1 MVLPGIRD
9 WTAGPRPATMAPL
22 PGLLRWRRGGRA
34 SADMGMGPR
43 LGRHAAGNGQ
53 AGASVVPAKVR
64 APRVRC
70 LPRERLDKLL
80 PQLWLNRLGLVVAPA
95 GSGKT
100 TLLASWAAISAHPV
114 AWYRAESTDGSEAA
128 LVACLE
134 AAFAAAIDGLPRGW
148 TSVEDAAAAL
158 ESEPATN
165 ILLIVDDLHTL
176 TGSPAEAAFERFIDY
191 APPSLAV
198 LAGSRTL
205 PAFNLSRRRVSGE
218 LLEISVDDLRFRSW
232 EVERLF
238 RDFYDDA
245 LGPDEL
251 ARLARRTEGWAAG
264 LQLFHLATRGKPR
277 DERLRILAGL
287 GSSSRFVRDYLARN
301 VVAELPD
308 ELRDFL
314 VRTSVLR
321 RLSGP
326 LCDALLERS
335 GSRELLEELE
345 RRSVFTVA
353 LDDEGTFRYHE
364 VLRSHLEAML
374 VAEAGESGARAQ
386 ARRAG
391 ELLVADGAVAE
402 ALAAFSRAEDW
413 SAVDRLLERH
423 GARLVDGHGAW
434 IDTLP
439 AALLVQDPW
448 LTLATARRH
457 RAEGRWTQAIGAFS
471 SAEALFGAG
480 EAGAACRRE
489 RVALAAWLDP
499 HPAPSA
505 DWTGWLRAA
514 MARDPLARRGQPA
527 GGVAGGTGPGGTSI
541 GEMLAAGLSALVA
554 GRVRDAKSV
563 LDEAAD
569 CATESPTLGIAAAL
583 GGAVAGL
590 LGGDAR
596 EAIRVEAAVAAAE
609 RLGVPW
615 LAHVGR
621 AALAIARTPVGSEY
635 GRADAATV
643 RMAAAR
649 EHDGWAEALAA
660 IAEGWAALDEPDE
673 AVPPLEIA
681 IARSRALGTSSLE
694 AWGRSLLAGCLALAD
709 APNAREM
716 AVAAEAF
723 ARTAGTPGPHALAFV
738 ALALADPA
746 HSSELRA
753 LATALFDETGLAE
766 PAAFRKTPPVAREL
780 DFGADEPRHPV
791 DTVPP
796 VEIRCFG
803 SFAFSVAGR
812 PIDLASLKPRP
823 RAVLRLLALHA
834 GRPVHREVIQDALW
848 RDADPE
854 TGARSL
860 HVALSALRRELEPA
874 AGRGG
879 GEILVREGDAYRL
892 SIPAGSRVDVLTF
905 DEALRRARAA
915 RGRDARTTIEGY
927 RAAVTAYAGDL
938 LPEDGPAEWVVAQRD
953 RARADYVEAALGLAG
968 LIMAEQPA
976 EAAAVCV
983 AALGIDA
990 YHDPLW
996 RLLIEARERAG
1007 DRAAAASAR
1016 ASYSRMLAEL
1026 GLPAIPATDARSG
1039 AGASPGMSAAVTSQ
1053 RGTRLR

>member
-1 MVLPGIRD
+1 
-9 WTAGPRPATMAPL
+9 
-22 PGLLRWRRGGRA
+22 
-34 SADMGMGPR
+34 MGMGPR
-43 LGRHAAGNGQ
+43 SERVAGGHGHAG
-53 AGASVVPAKVR
+53 GAVVPAKVR
-64 APRVRC
+64 VPRVRW

-80 PQLWLNRLGLVVAPA
+80 PQLWTHRLGLVVAPA

-100 TLLASWAAISAHPV
+100 TLLASWAANADHPV

-128 LVACLE
+128 FVACLE
-134 AAFAAAIDGLPRGW
+134 AAFAAAIGDLPRGW

-158 ESEPATN
+158 ETAPAAKV
-165 ILLIVDDLHTL
+165 LLIVDDLHTL

-191 APPSLAV
+191 APPTLAV

-205 PAFNLSRRRVSGE
+205 PAFNLSRRRVSGA
-218 LLEISVDDLRFRSW
+218 LLEIGVDDLRFRAW

-238 RDFYDDA
+238 RDFYEDA
-245 LGPDEL
+245 LRPDEL

-264 LQLFHLATRGKPR
+264 LQLFHLATRGKPP

-335 GSRELLEELE
+335 GSRALLEELE

-423 GARLVDGHGAW
+423 GARLVDGQGAW

-457 RAEGRWTQAIGAFS
+457 RAEGRWSHAIAAYS
-471 SAEALFGAG
+471 SAETLFGAG
-480 EAGAACRRE
+480 DSGAACRRE

-514 MARDPLARRGQPA
+514 VARDPLARRGPP
-527 GGVAGGTGPGGTSI
+527 GTNVAGGTRPAGIGAGAGVGDILAGG
-541 GEMLAAGLSALVA
+541 LAALVA
-554 GRVRDAKSV
+554 GRVRDARS
-563 LDEAAD
+563 LLGEAARAASD
-569 CATESPTLGIAAAL
+569 APTLGTAAAL

-590 LGGDAR
+590 LAGDVR
-596 EAIRVEAAVAAAE
+596 EVVPAEAAVAAAE

-615 LAHVGR
+615 LAQVGR
-621 AALAIARTPVGSEY
+621 AALAIAQTPIGSEY
-635 GRADAATV
+635 RRVDAAAV
-643 RMAAAR
+643 RIAAAR
-649 EHDGWAEALAA
+649 EHDEWAEALAA
-660 IAEGWAALDEPDE
+660 LAEGWAALAEPDE
-673 AVPPLEIA
+673 AGPPLEIA
-681 IARSRALGTSSLE
+681 VARFRSLGAASLE
-694 AWGRSLLAGCLALAD
+694 AWARSLVAGCLARAD
-709 APNAREM
+709 APNAREV
-716 AVAAEAF
+716 ALAAEAF
-723 ARTAGTPGPHALAFV
+723 ARAAGTPGPHALAYS

-746 HSSELRA
+746 HSTELRA

-766 PAAFRKTPPVAREL
+766 PEALRPADPVADEL
-780 DFGADEPRHPV
+780 DRRGGTPADVSDGA
-791 DTVPP
+791 PP
-796 VEIRCFG
+796 LEIRCFG
-803 SFAFSVAGR
+803 TFAIAVAGR
-812 PIDLASLKPRP
+812 PVDLASLKPRP
-823 RAVLRLLALHA
+823 RAVLRLLAVNA

-854 TGARSL
+854 AGARSL
-860 HVALSALRRELEPA
+860 HVALSALRHELEPA
-874 AGRGG
+874 ASRGG

-892 SIPAGSRVDVLTF
+892 AIPPGSRVDVLAF
-905 DEALRRARAA
+905 DAAVGRARSA
-915 RGRDARTTIEGY
+915 RGRDDGLTVAAY
-927 RAAVTAYAGDL
+927 RAAIAEYAGDL
-938 LPEDGPAEWVVAQRD
+938 LPEDGPADWIVARRD
-953 RARADYVEAALGLAG
+953 RARADYVEAAMGLAE
-968 LIMAEQPA
+968 LLMAERPG

-1007 DRAAAASAR
+1007 DRAAAANAR
-1016 ASYSRMLAEL
+1016 ASYARMLADL
-1026 GLPAIPATDARSG
+1026 GLPAAEAGEPRST
-1039 AGASPGMSAAVTSQ
+1039 ADASPVRSAPVTSQ
-1053 RGTRLR
+1053 PGTRPR

>member
-1 MVLPGIRD
+1 
-9 WTAGPRPATMAPL
+9 
-22 PGLLRWRRGGRA
+22 
-34 SADMGMGPR
+34 MGPR
-43 LGRHAAGNGQ
+43 SERHAAGHGQ
-53 AGASVVPAKVR
+53 AGGAVVPAKVR
-64 APRVRC
+64 VPRVRC

-80 PQLWLNRLGLVVAPA
+80 PELWLHRLGLVVAPA

-100 TLLASWAAISAHPV
+100 TLLASWAAIADHPV

-148 TSVEDAAAAL
+148 ASVEDAAAAL
-158 ESEPATN
+158 ESGPATN
-165 ILLIVDDLHTL
+165 VLLIVDDLHTL

-218 LLEISVDDLRFRSW
+218 LLEINVDDLRFRSW

-335 GSRELLEELE
+335 GSRALLEELE

-439 AALLVQDPW
+439 PALLVQDPW
-448 LTLATARRH
+448 LTLAMARRH
-457 RAEGRWTQAIGAFS
+457 RAEGHWAQALGAYS

-480 EAGAACRRE
+480 DSGAACRRE

-499 HPAPSA
+499 HPAPSP

-514 MARDPLARRGQPA
+514 VARDPLARRGHVASNSAVGAGPA
-527 GGVAGGTGPGGTSI
+527 GTDVGDL
-541 GEMLAAGLSALVA
+541 LAAGLSALVA
-554 GRVRDAKSV
+554 GRVRDARSL
-563 LDEAAD
+563 LDEAAAA
-569 CATESPTLGIAAAL
+569 ATDSPTLSIAAAL

-590 LGGDAR
+590 LAGDTR
-596 EAIRVEAAVAAAE
+596 EAVAVEAAVAAAE

-615 LAHVGR
+615 LAQVGR
-621 AALAIARTPVGSEY
+621 AALAISRTPAGSEY
-635 GRADAATV
+635 
-643 RMAAAR
+643 
-649 EHDGWAEALAA
+649 
-660 IAEGWAALDEPDE
+660 
-673 AVPPLEIA
+673 
-681 IARSRALGTSSLE
+681 
-694 AWGRSLLAGCLALAD
+694 
-709 APNAREM
+709 
-716 AVAAEAF
+716 
-723 ARTAGTPGPHALAFV
+723 
-738 ALALADPA
+738 
-746 HSSELRA
+746 
-753 LATALFDETGLAE
+753 
-766 PAAFRKTPPVAREL
+766 
-780 DFGADEPRHPV
+780 
-791 DTVPP
+791 
-796 VEIRCFG
+796 
-803 SFAFSVAGR
+803 
-812 PIDLASLKPRP
+812 
-823 RAVLRLLALHA
+823 
-834 GRPVHREVIQDALW
+834 
-848 RDADPE
+848 
-854 TGARSL
+854 
-860 HVALSALRRELEPA
+860 
-874 AGRGG
+874 
-879 GEILVREGDAYRL
+879 
-892 SIPAGSRVDVLTF
+892 
-905 DEALRRARAA
+905 
-915 RGRDARTTIEGY
+915 
-927 RAAVTAYAGDL
+927 
-938 LPEDGPAEWVVAQRD
+938 
-953 RARADYVEAALGLAG
+953 
-968 LIMAEQPA
+968 
-976 EAAAVCV
+976 
-983 AALGIDA
+983 
-990 YHDPLW
+990 
-996 RLLIEARERAG
+996 
-1007 DRAAAASAR
+1007 
-1016 ASYSRMLAEL
+1016 
-1026 GLPAIPATDARSG
+1026 
-1039 AGASPGMSAAVTSQ
+1039 
-1053 RGTRLR
+1053 

>member
-1 MVLPGIRD
+1 MG
-9 WTAGPRPATMAPL
+9 A
-22 PGLLRWRRGGRA
+22 RA
-34 SADMGMGPR
+34 E
-43 LGRHAAGNGQ
+43 RHAGGNGQ
-53 AGASVVPAKVR
+53 ATGNVVPAKVR

-100 TLLASWAAISAHPV
+100 TLLANWAAIADHPV

-134 AAFAAAIDGLPRGW
+134 AAFAVAVSGLPRGW

-158 ESEPATN
+158 ESGPPTN
-165 ILLIVDDLHTL
+165 VLLIVDDLHTL

-191 APPSLAV
+191 APPRLAV

-245 LGPDEL
+245 LRPDEL

-321 RLSGP
+321 KLSGP

-335 GSRELLEELE
+335 GSRALLEELE

-391 ELLVADGAVAE
+391 ELLVGDGAVAE

-413 SAVDRLLERH
+413 SSVDGLLERH

-439 AALLVQDPW
+439 PALLVQDPW

-457 RAEGRWTQAIGAFS
+457 RAEGHWTQALGAYA

-480 EAGAACRRE
+480 DSGAACRRE
-489 RVALAAWLDP
+489 RVALAAWLEP
-499 HPAPSA
+499 HPAPSS

-514 MARDPLARRGQPA
+514 VARDPLARRGLAATGGAAAAVATGARLVGASA
-527 GGVAGGTGPGGTSI
+527 G
-541 GEMLAAGLSALVA
+541 ELLAAGLSALVA
-554 GRVRDAKSV
+554 GRVRDAKS
-563 LDEAAD
+563 LLGEAAD
-569 CATESPTLGIAAAL
+569 VATDSPALGAAAAL

-590 LGGDAR
+590 LAGDVR
-596 EAIRVEAAVAAAE
+596 DVVNVEAAVAAAE
-609 RLGVPW
+609 RRGVPW
-615 LAHVGR
+615 LAQVGR

-635 GRADAATV
+635 GRADAAAV
-643 RMAAAR
+643 RIAAAS
-649 EHDGWAEALAA
+649 EHDGWAETLAG
-660 IAEGWAALDEPDE
+660 IAEGWAALDDADE
-673 AVPPLEIA
+673 AGPPLEIA
-681 IARSRALGTSSLE
+681 IARSRALGAASLE
-694 AWGRSLLAGCLALAD
+694 AWGRSLLAGCLARAQ

-723 ARTAGTPGPHALAFV
+723 ARTAATPGPHALAYA
-738 ALALADPA
+738 ALALTDPDHA
-746 HSSELRA
+746 SELRA
-753 LATALFDETGLAE
+753 LATALFEETGLAE
-766 PAAFRKTPPVAREL
+766 PEMFRRAAAVSGALDLDVDAPADLGYGAPPL
-780 DFGADEPRHPV
+780 
-791 DTVPP
+791 
-796 VEIRCFG
+796 EIRCFG
-803 SFAFSVAGR
+803 TFSMSVAGR
-812 PIDLASLKPRP
+812 SVDLASLKPRP

-854 TGARSL
+854 AGARSL

-879 GEILVREGDAYRL
+879 REILVRDGDAYRL
-892 SIPAGSRVDVLTF
+892 AIPAGSRVDVLAF
-905 DEALRRARAA
+905 EDALRRARAA
-915 RGRDARTTIEGY
+915 RGRDARATIEAY
-927 RAAVTAYAGDL
+927 RAAVTAYSGDL
-938 LPEDGPAEWVVAQRD
+938 LPEDGPAEWIVAHRD
-953 RARADYVEAALGLAG
+953 RARADYVEAALGLAE
-968 LIMAEQPA
+968 LLLAEQPA

-1016 ASYSRMLAEL
+1016 ANYTRMLADL
-1026 GLPAIPATDARSG
+1026 GLPVVPTTDARSTTE
-1039 AGASPGMSAAVTSQ
+1039 ARPGMSAAVTSQ
-1053 RGTRLR
+1053 PGTRLR

>member
-1 MVLPGIRD
+1 
-9 WTAGPRPATMAPL
+9 
-22 PGLLRWRRGGRA
+22 
-34 SADMGMGPR
+34 MGMRPQSEQR
-43 LGRHAAGNGQ
+43 AAGHSQ
-53 AGASVVPAKVR
+53 AGGGVVPAKVR
-64 APRVRC
+64 VPRVRW

-80 PQLWLNRLGLVVAPA
+80 PQLWLYRLGLVVAPA

-100 TLLASWAAISAHPV
+100 TLLASWAAIADHPV

-134 AAFAAAIDGLPRGW
+134 AAFAAVIGGLPRGW
-148 TSVEDAAAAL
+148 ASVEDAAAAL
-158 ESEPATN
+158 ESGPATN

-191 APPSLAV
+191 APPTLAV

-245 LGPDEL
+245 LHPDEL

-277 DERLRILAGL
+277 DERVRILAGL

-335 GSRELLEELE
+335 GSRALLEERG

-439 AALLVQDPW
+439 PALLVQDPW

-457 RAEGRWTQAIGAFS
+457 RAEGHWTQALGAYS
-471 SAEALFGAG
+471 NAEALFGAG
-480 EAGAACRRE
+480 DSGAACRRE

-499 HPAPSA
+499 HPAPST

-514 MARDPLARRGQPA
+514 VARDPLARRGQPA
-527 GGVAGGTGPGGTSI
+527 ANAVASPGSAGSGSDGLGL
-541 GEMLAAGLSALVA
+541 GEMLAGGLSALVA
-554 GRVRDAKSV
+554 GRVRDAR
-563 LDEAAD
+563 LLLGEAAGA
-569 CATESPTLGIAAAL
+569 ATDSPTLGTAAAL

-590 LGGDAR
+590 LAGHAK
-596 EAIRVEAAVAAAE
+596 EAIEVEAAVAAAE

-615 LAHVGR
+615 LAQVGR
-621 AALAIARTPVGSEY
+621 AALAIARTPAGSEY
-635 GRADAATV
+635 GRADAAAV
-643 RMAAAR
+643 RIAAGR
-649 EHDGWAEALAA
+649 GNEGWGEALAA
-660 IAEGWAALDEPDE
+660 IGEGWAALDEPDK
-673 AVPPLEIA
+673 AGPPLEIA
-681 IARSRALGTSSLE
+681 IARFRSLGAASLE
-694 AWGRSLLAGCLALAD
+694 AWARSLLAGCLARAHAPD
-709 APNAREM
+709 ALEV

-723 ARTAGTPGPHALAFV
+723 ARTAGTPGPRALAYA
-738 ALALADPA
+738 ALALADPD
-746 HSSELRA
+746 HSPELRA
-753 LATALFDETGLAE
+753 VAAALFEETGLAE
-766 PAAFRKTPPVAREL
+766 PEALRPAGHASNARDIGAAGP
-780 DFGADEPRHPV
+780 ADGSDE
-791 DTVPP
+791 VPP
-796 VEIRCFG
+796 LEIRCFG
-803 SFAFSVAGR
+803 AFAIAVAGR
-812 PIDLASLKPRP
+812 PVDLASLKPRP
-823 RAVLRLLALHA
+823 RAVLRLLAVNG

-848 RDADPE
+848 PDADPE
-854 TGARSL
+854 AGARSL

-879 GEILVREGDAYRL
+879 GEILVRDGDAYRL
-892 SIPAGSRVDVLTF
+892 AIPAGSRVDVLAF
-905 DEALRRARAA
+905 DEAVSRARAA
-915 RGRDARTTIEGY
+915 RGRDDRLTIAAY
-927 RAAVTAYAGDL
+927 RAAVSAYAGDL
-938 LPEDGPAEWVVAQRD
+938 LPEDGPADWIVARRD
-953 RARADYVEAALGLAG
+953 RARADYVEAALGLAE
-968 LIMAEQPA
+968 LVMAEQPA

-996 RLLIEARERAG
+996 RLLVEARERAG

-1016 ASYSRMLAEL
+1016 ASYARMLADL
-1026 GLPAIPATDARSG
+1026 GLPTGPASESRSG
-1039 AGASPGMSAAVTSQ
+1039 AEVRAVTSAPVTAQ
-1053 RGTRLR
+1053 RGTRPR

>member
-1 MVLPGIRD
+1 ME
-9 WTAGPRPATMAPL
+9 
-22 PGLLRWRRGGRA
+22 
-34 SADMGMGPR
+34 
-43 LGRHAAGNGQ
+43 RHAGGNGQ
-53 AGASVVPAKVR
+53 AGAGVVPAKVR

-100 TLLASWAAISAHPV
+100 TLLASWAAISDHPV

-134 AAFAAAIDGLPRGW
+134 AAFAVAIGGLPRGW
-148 TSVEDAAAAL
+148 TNVEDAAAAL
-158 ESEPATN
+158 DSGLASN
-165 ILLIVDDLHTL
+165 VLLIVDDLHTL
-176 TGSPAEAAFERFIDY
+176 TGSPAEAAFERFVDY

-391 ELLVADGAVAE
+391 ELLVADGAVTE

-439 AALLVQDPW
+439 PALLVQDPW

-457 RAEGRWTQAIGAFS
+457 RAEGRWTQALGAYS

-527 GGVAGGTGPGGTSI
+527 AGTAGGTGLGGTGV

-554 GRVRDAKSV
+554 GRVRDARSL

-569 CATESPTLGIAAAL
+569 AATDSPTLSIAAAL

-596 EAIRVEAAVAAAE
+596 DAIRIEAAVAAAE

-615 LAHVGR
+615 LAQVGR
-621 AALAIARTPVGSEY
+621 AALAVARTPVGSEY
-635 GRADAATV
+635 GRADAAAV
-643 RMAAAR
+643 RIAAAR
-649 EHDGWAEALAA
+649 EHDGWAESLAA

-673 AVPPLEIA
+673 AGPPLEIA
-681 IARSRALGTSSLE
+681 IARSRALGAASLE
-694 AWGRSLLAGCLALAD
+694 AWGHSLLAGSLARAH
-709 APNAREM
+709 APNARDI

-723 ARTAGTPGPHALAFV
+723 ARTAGTPGPHALAFA
-738 ALALADPA
+738 ALALADPE

-753 LATALFDETGLAE
+753 LAAALFDETGLAE
-766 PAAFRKTPPVAREL
+766 PAAFRQVAPEADEL
-780 DFGADEPRHPV
+780 DVDVDEPGHPV

-812 PIDLASLKPRP
+812 PIDLAALKPRP

-879 GEILVREGDAYRL
+879 WRDPGPRRRRLPAGDPGRFTRGRSHVRRGAASCAGCSGPRRPHHHRRVPGGSHRLCRRPAAGGRPGGLDRRATRSGSCGLRGSSRRPRRAHPGRPAGGGRRRLRHRAGHRRL
-892 SIPAGSRVDVLTF
+892 SRPAV
-905 DEALRRARAA
+905 A
-915 RGRDARTTIEGY
+915 
-927 RAAVTAYAGDL
+927 
-938 LPEDGPAEWVVAQRD
+938 PAD
-953 RARADYVEAALGLAG
+953 R
-968 LIMAEQPA
+968 
-976 EAAAVCV
+976 
-983 AALGIDA
+983 
-990 YHDPLW
+990 
-996 RLLIEARERAG
+996 
-1007 DRAAAASAR
+1007 
-1016 ASYSRMLAEL
+1016 
-1026 GLPAIPATDARSG
+1026 G
-1039 AGASPGMSAAVTSQ
+1039 AGAG
-1053 RGTRLR
+1053 G

>member
-1 MVLPGIRD
+1 
-9 WTAGPRPATMAPL
+9 
-22 PGLLRWRRGGRA
+22 
-34 SADMGMGPR
+34 MGMGPWPDR
-43 LGRHAAGNGQ
+43 RATGRGQ
-53 AGASVVPAKVR
+53 AGGGVVPAKVR
-64 APRVRC
+64 APRVRS
-70 LPRERLDKLL
+70 LPRERLDKFL
-80 PQLWLNRLGLVVAPA
+80 PQLWLHRLGLVIAPA

-100 TLLASWAAISAHPV
+100 TLLASWAAIADHPV
-114 AWYRAESTDGSEAA
+114 AWYRAESTDGSEGA
-128 LVACLE
+128 LVAYLE
-134 AAFAAAIDGLPRGW
+134 AAFAAAIGGLSRGW

-158 ESEPATN
+158 ESRPETN
-165 ILLIVDDLHTL
+165 VLLIVDDLHTL

-191 APPSLAV
+191 APPTLAV

-218 LLEISVDDLRFRSW
+218 LLEINVDDLRFRSW

-245 LGPDEL
+245 LRPDEL
-251 ARLARRTEGWAAG
+251 ALLARRTEGWAAG

-301 VVAELPD
+301 VVAELPN

-335 GSRELLEELE
+335 GSRDLLEELE

-439 AALLVQDPW
+439 PALLVQDPW

-457 RAEGRWTQAIGAFS
+457 RAEGRWTQALAAYG

-480 EAGAACRRE
+480 DSGATCRRE

-499 HPAPSA
+499 HPAPST
-505 DWTGWLRAA
+505 DWTGWVRAA
-514 MARDPLARRGQPA
+514 VARDPLARRGQPA
-527 GGVAGGTGPGGTSI
+527 PNAGSGTGPAGTWPAGVGV
-541 GEMLAAGLSALVA
+541 GEMLAAGLSALIA
-554 GRVRDAKSV
+554 GRIRDAR
-563 LDEAAD
+563 LLLGDAALA
-569 CATESPTLGIAAAL
+569 ATDSPTLGTAAAL

-590 LGGDAR
+590 LAGDAR
-596 EAIRVEAAVAAAE
+596 ATVEAEAAVAAAE

-615 LAHVGR
+615 LAQVGR
-621 AALAIARTPVGSEY
+621 AALAIAWTPVGSEY
-635 GRADAATV
+635 GRTDAAAV
-643 RMAAAR
+643 RIAAGR
-649 EHDGWAEALAA
+649 EHDGWAEGLAA
-660 IAEGWAALDEPDE
+660 LSEGWAALDEPEE
-673 AVPPLEIA
+673 AGPPLEIA
-681 IARSRALGTSSLE
+681 IARFRSLGAGSLE
-694 AWGRSLLAGCLALAD
+694 AWGRSLLAGSLARTD
-709 APNAREM
+709 APNARE
-716 AVAAEAF
+716 AALAAEAF
-723 ARTAGTPGPHALAFV
+723 ARAAGTPGPHALAYA
-738 ALALADPA
+738 ALALADPD

-753 LATALFDETGLAE
+753 LAAALFDETGLAE
-766 PAAFRKTPPVAREL
+766 PKALRPAGPASNALDIGAAGPTELSDGIPPL
-780 DFGADEPRHPV
+780 
-791 DTVPP
+791 
-796 VEIRCFG
+796 EIRCFG
-803 SFAFSVAGR
+803 TFAMAVAGR
-812 PIDLASLKPRP
+812 PVDLALLKPRP
-823 RAVLRLLALHA
+823 RAVLRLLAVNA

-879 GEILVREGDAYRL
+879 CEILVRDGDAYRL
-892 SIPAGSRVDVLTF
+892 AIPAGSRVDVLAF
-905 DEALRRARAA
+905 DEALTRARAA
-915 RGRDARTTIEGY
+915 RGHDDRITIAAY
-927 RAAVTAYAGDL
+927 RAAVAAYAGDL
-938 LPEDGPAEWVVAQRD
+938 LPEDGPADWIVARRD
-953 RARADYVEAALGLAG
+953 RARADYVEAALGLAE
-968 LIMAEQPA
+968 LVMPEHPA

-996 RLLIEARERAG
+996 RLLVEARERAG

-1016 ASYSRMLAEL
+1016 ASYARMLADL
-1026 GLPAIPATDARSG
+1026 GLPASPPSESRSEAEVRPGTSAPA
-1039 AGASPGMSAAVTSQ
+1039 TSQ
-1053 RGTRLR
+1053 RGTRPR

>member
-1 MVLPGIRD
+1 V
-9 WTAGPRPATMAPL
+9 
-22 PGLLRWRRGGRA
+22 
-34 SADMGMGPR
+34 
-43 LGRHAAGNGQ
+43 
-53 AGASVVPAKVR
+53 
-64 APRVRC
+64 PRVRW

-80 PQLWLNRLGLVVAPA
+80 PQLWLHRLGLVVAPA

-100 TLLASWAAISAHPV
+100 TLLASWAAIADHPV
-114 AWYRAESTDGSEAA
+114 AWYRAESTDGSETA
-128 LVACLE
+128 LVAYLE
-134 AAFAAAIDGLPRGW
+134 AAFAAAIGGLPRGW

-158 ESEPATN
+158 ESGPATN
-165 ILLIVDDLHTL
+165 VLLIVDDLHTL
-176 TGSPAEAAFERFIDY
+176 TGSSAEAAFERFIDY
-191 APPSLAV
+191 APPTLAV

-245 LGPDEL
+245 LRPDDL
-251 ARLARRTEGWAAG
+251 ARLTRRTEGWVAG

-335 GSRELLEELE
+335 GSRELLEDLE

-374 VAEAGESGARAQ
+374 VAEAGELSARAQ

-439 AALLVQDPW
+439 PALLVQDPW

-457 RAEGRWTQAIGAFS
+457 RAEGRWTQALAAYG

-480 EAGAACRRE
+480 DSGAACRRE

-499 HPAPSA
+499 HPAPST

-514 MARDPLARRGQPA
+514 VARDPLVRRGQPA
-527 GGVAGGTGPGGTSI
+527 ATAVGGTEPTGPGA

-554 GRVRDAKSV
+554 GRVRDARLV
-563 LDEAAD
+563 LREAAGA
-569 CATESPTLGIAAAL
+569 ATDSPTLGTAAAL

-590 LGGDAR
+590 LAGDVR
-596 EAIRVEAAVAAAE
+596 EAVEAEAAVAAAE

-615 LAHVGR
+615 LAQVGR

-635 GRADAATV
+635 GRSDAAAV
-643 RMAAAR
+643 RIAAGR
-649 EHDGWAEALAA
+649 EHDGWAEGLAA
-660 IAEGWAALDEPDE
+660 LGEGWAALDEPE
-673 AVPPLEIA
+673 AAGPPLEIA
-681 IARSRALGTSSLE
+681 IARFRSLGAASLE
-694 AWGRSLLAGCLALAD
+694 AWGRSLLAGCLARAD
-709 APNAREM
+709 APNARE
-716 AVAAEAF
+716 AALAAEAF
-723 ARTAGTPGPHALAFV
+723 ARTAGTPGPHALAYA
-738 ALALADPA
+738 ALALTDPD

-753 LATALFDETGLAE
+753 LAAALFDETGLAE
-766 PAAFRKTPPVAREL
+766 PKALKPAGPASNAVHIGVPGPTDL
-780 DFGADEPRHPV
+780 SDE
-791 DTVPP
+791 VPP
-796 VEIRCFG
+796 LEIRCFG
-803 SFAFSVAGR
+803 AFAIAVAGR
-812 PIDLASLKPRP
+812 PVDLASLKPRP
-823 RAVLRLLALHA
+823 RAVLRLLAVNA

-848 RDADPE
+848 PDADPD

-860 HVALSALRRELEPA
+860 HVALSAVRRELEPA

-879 GEILVREGDAYRL
+879 REILVRDGDAYRL
-892 SIPAGSRVDVLTF
+892 AIPAGSRVDVLAF
-905 DEALRRARAA
+905 DEALSRARSA
-915 RGRDARTTIEGY
+915 RGRDDRLAIAAY
-927 RAAVTAYAGDL
+927 RAAVAAYAGDL
-938 LPEDGPAEWVVAQRD
+938 LPEDGPADWIVAGRD
-953 RARADYVEAALGLAG
+953 RARADYVEAALGLAE
-968 LIMAEQPA
+968 LVMAEQPA

-996 RLLIEARERAG
+996 RLLVEARERAG

-1016 ASYSRMLAEL
+1016 ASYERMLADL
-1026 GLPAIPATDARSG
+1026 GLPASPASESRSEAG
-1039 AGASPGMSAAVTSQ
+1039 VRAGAAALVTSQ
-1053 RGTRLR
+1053 RGTRPR

>member
-1 MVLPGIRD
+1 
-9 WTAGPRPATMAPL
+9 
-22 PGLLRWRRGGRA
+22 
-34 SADMGMGPR
+34 MGMGPKSER
-43 LGRHAAGNGQ
+43 RAAGHGLV
-53 AGASVVPAKVR
+53 GGGVVPAKVR
-64 APRVRC
+64 VPRVRW

-80 PQLWLNRLGLVVAPA
+80 PQLWLHRLGLVIAPA

-100 TLLASWAAISAHPV
+100 TLLASWAAIADHPV

-128 LVACLE
+128 LVAYLE
-134 AAFAAAIDGLPRGW
+134 AAFAAASDGITRGW

-158 ESEPATN
+158 EAGPATR

-191 APPSLAV
+191 APPTLAV

-218 LLEISVDDLRFRSW
+218 LLEIGVDDLRFRAW

-245 LGPDEL
+245 LRTDEL

-287 GSSSRFVRDYLARN
+287 GSSSRFVREYLARN

-335 GSRELLEELE
+335 GSRLLLEELE

-374 VAEAGESGARAQ
+374 VTEAGESGARAQ

-439 AALLVQDPW
+439 PALMVQDPW

-457 RAEGRWTQAIGAFS
+457 RAEGHWILALGAYNR
-471 SAEALFGAG
+471 AETLFGAG
-480 EAGAACRRE
+480 DSGAACRRE

-499 HPAPSA
+499 HPVSST

-514 MARDPLARRGQPA
+514 VARDPLARRGQPA
-527 GGVAGGTGPGGTSI
+527 ANALGGAARTGTGSAALAL
-541 GEMLAAGLSALVA
+541 GELMAAGLSALVA
-554 GRVRDAKSV
+554 GRVRDAR
-563 LDEAAD
+563 LLLGEAARAAAD
-569 CATESPTLGIAAAL
+569 SPTLGTAAAL
-583 GGAVAGL
+583 GEAVAGL
-590 LGGDAR
+590 LAGDAR
-596 EAIRVEAAVAAAE
+596 ATVEAEAAVAAAE

-635 GRADAATV
+635 GRADAAAV
-643 RMAAAR
+643 RIAAGR

-660 IAEGWAALDEPDE
+660 LGEGWAALDEPEE
-673 AVPPLEIA
+673 ATPPLEIA
-681 IARSRALGTSSLE
+681 IARFRSLGAASLE
-694 AWGRSLLAGCLALAD
+694 AWGRSLLAGCLARAN
-709 APNAREM
+709 APNAHE
-716 AVAAEAF
+716 AALAAEAF
-723 ARTAGTPGPHALAFV
+723 ARTAGTPGPHALAYA
-738 ALALADPA
+738 ALALADMD
-746 HSSELRA
+746 HWSELRA

-766 PAAFRKTPPVAREL
+766 PELLRLAGPASNALEARSGQLADLAEGVAPLEIQC
-780 DFGADEPRHPV
+780 FGA
-791 DTVPP
+791 
-796 VEIRCFG
+796 
-803 SFAFSVAGR
+803 FAIAVAGR
-812 PIDLASLKPRP
+812 PVDLASLKPRP
-823 RAVLRLLALHA
+823 RAVLRLLAVNA

-874 AGRGG
+874 GGRGG
-879 GEILVREGDAYRL
+879 HEVLVRDGDAYRL
-892 SIPAGSRVDVLTF
+892 AIPAGSRVDVLAF

-915 RGRDARTTIEGY
+915 RGRDDGLAVAAY
-927 RAAVTAYAGDL
+927 RSAVAAYAGDL
-938 LPEDGPAEWVVAQRD
+938 LPEDGPADWIVARRD
-953 RARADYVEAALGLAG
+953 RARADYVEAALGLAE
-968 LIMAEQPA
+968 LVMAEQPA

-983 AALGIDA
+983 AALAIDA
-990 YHDPLW
+990 YQDSLW
-996 RLLIEARERAG
+996 RLLVEARERAG
-1007 DRAAAASAR
+1007 DRAAAATAR
-1016 ASYSRMLAEL
+1016 ASYARMLADL
-1026 GLPAIPATDARSG
+1026 GLPTIPGAESRSE
-1039 AGASPGMSAAVTSQ
+1039 AGFRAGTVAPVTSQ
-1053 RGTRLR
+1053 RGTRPR

>member
-1 MVLPGIRD
+1 V
-9 WTAGPRPATMAPL
+9 
-22 PGLLRWRRGGRA
+22 
-34 SADMGMGPR
+34 
-43 LGRHAAGNGQ
+43 
-53 AGASVVPAKVR
+53 
-64 APRVRC
+64 PRVRW

-80 PQLWLNRLGLVVAPA
+80 PQLWLHRLGLVVAPA

-100 TLLASWAAISAHPV
+100 TLLASWAAIADHPV

-128 LVACLE
+128 LVAYLE
-134 AAFAAAIDGLPRGW
+134 AAFAAAVGDLPRGW

-158 ESEPATN
+158 ESGTATKV
-165 ILLIVDDLHTL
+165 LLIVDDLHTL

-191 APPSLAV
+191 APPTLAV

-245 LGPDEL
+245 LRPDEL

-335 GSRELLEELE
+335 GSRALLEELE

-439 AALLVQDPW
+439 PALMVQDPW

-457 RAEGRWTQAIGAFS
+457 RAEGHWTQALGAYS

-480 EAGAACRRE
+480 DSGAACRRE

-499 HPAPSA
+499 HPAPST
-505 DWTGWLRAA
+505 DWTGALRAA
-514 MARDPLARRGQPA
+514 VARDPLARRGQPA
-527 GGVAGGTGPGGTSI
+527 ANALGGTGFGGSGFGGSGPSGTGPAGLGM

-554 GRVRDAKSV
+554 GRVRDAR
-563 LDEAAD
+563 LLLGEAAGS
-569 CATESPTLGIAAAL
+569 ATDSPTLGTAAAL
-583 GGAVAGL
+583 GAAVAGL
-590 LGGDAR
+590 LAGDAR
-596 EAIRVEAAVAAAE
+596 ATVEAEAAVAAAE

-615 LAHVGR
+615 LAQVGR

-635 GRADAATV
+635 GRADAAAV
-643 RMAAAR
+643 RIAAGR

-660 IAEGWAALDEPDE
+660 IAEGWAALDEPEE
-673 AVPPLEIA
+673 AAPPLEIA
-681 IARSRALGTSSLE
+681 IARFRSLGAASLE
-694 AWGRSLLAGCLALAD
+694 AWGRSLLAGCLARAN
-709 APNAREM
+709 APNAREV
-716 AVAAEAF
+716 ALAAEAF
-723 ARTAGTPGPHALAFV
+723 ARTAGTPGPHALAYA
-738 ALALADPA
+738 ALALADPVHA
-746 HSSELRA
+746 SELRA
-753 LATALFDETGLAE
+753 LAAALFDETGLAE
-766 PAAFRKTPPVAREL
+766 PESLRPAGRASNVLDIGVAGPT
-780 DFGADEPRHPV
+780 DVSDG
-791 DTVPP
+791 VPP
-796 VEIRCFG
+796 LEIRCFG
-803 SFAFSVAGR
+803 AFAIAVAGR
-812 PIDLASLKPRP
+812 PVDLASLKPRP
-823 RAVLRLLALHA
+823 RAVLRLLAVNA

-879 GEILVREGDAYRL
+879 REILVRDGDAYRL
-892 SIPAGSRVDVLTF
+892 AIPVGSRVDVLAF
-905 DEALRRARAA
+905 DDALGRARAA
-915 RGRDARTTIEGY
+915 RGRDDGLTIAAY
-927 RAAVTAYAGDL
+927 RAAVAAYAGDL
-938 LPEDGPAEWVVAQRD
+938 LPEDGPADWVVARRD
-953 RARADYVEAALGLAG
+953 RARADYVEAALGLAE
-968 LIMAEQPA
+968 LLMAEQPA
-976 EAAAVCV
+976 EAATVCV

-1016 ASYSRMLAEL
+1016 ASYARMLADL
-1026 GLPAIPATDARSG
+1026 GLPESPAGESRPEAEVG
-1039 AGASPGMSAAVTSQ
+1039 AATSVPVTTSAPVTSR
-1053 RGTRLR
+1053 RGTRPR

>member
-1 MVLPGIRD
+1 
-9 WTAGPRPATMAPL
+9 
-22 PGLLRWRRGGRA
+22 
-34 SADMGMGPR
+34 MGMEPR
-43 LGRHAAGNGQ
+43 SERHAAGNGQ
-53 AGASVVPAKVR
+53 AGGSVVPAKVR

-100 TLLASWAAISAHPV
+100 TLLASWAAIADHPV

-134 AAFAAAIDGLPRGW
+134 AAFAVAIDGLPRGW

-158 ESEPATN
+158 EAGPATN
-165 ILLIVDDLHTL
+165 VLLIVDDLHTL

-335 GSRELLEELE
+335 GSRKLLEELE

-423 GARLVDGHGAW
+423 GARLVDGHGTW

-439 AALLVQDPW
+439 PALLVQDPW
-448 LTLATARRH
+448 LTLAMARRH
-457 RAEGRWTQAIGAFS
+457 RAEGRWAQALGAYS
-471 SAEALFGAG
+471 GAEALFGAG
-480 EAGAACRRE
+480 DSGAACRRE

-514 MARDPLARRGQPA
+514 VARDPLARRGQPA
-527 GGVAGGTGPGGTSI
+527 VNAAGGAGLAGTGA

-554 GRVRDAKSV
+554 GRVREARSL

-569 CATESPTLGIAAAL
+569 AATDSPTLGAAAAL

-590 LGGDAR
+590 LAGDAR
-596 EAIRVEAAVAAAE
+596 EALEVEAAVAAAE

-615 LAHVGR
+615 LAQVGR

-635 GRADAATV
+635 GRADAAAV
-643 RMAAAR
+643 RIAAAR
-649 EHDGWAEALAA
+649 EHDGWAEVLAA
-660 IAEGWAALDEPDE
+660 IAEGWAALDESDE
-673 AVPPLEIA
+673 AGPPLELA
-681 IARSRALGTSSLE
+681 IARSRALGAASLE
-694 AWGRSLLAGCLALAD
+694 AWGRSLLAGCLARAQAPD
-709 APNAREM
+709 ARDM

-723 ARTAGTPGPHALAFV
+723 ARTAGTPGPHALAYA
-738 ALALADPA
+738 ALALADPD

-766 PAAFRKTPPVAREL
+766 PEAFRQVAAVSNAL
-780 DFGADEPRHPV
+780 DKGVDGPADPV
-791 DTVPP
+791 DGVPP
-796 VEIRCFG
+796 LEIRCFG
-803 SFAFSVAGR
+803 TFTISVAGR

-879 GEILVREGDAYRL
+879 CEILVRDGDAYRL
-892 SIPAGSRVDVLTF
+892 AIPAGSRVDVLAF
-905 DEALRRARAA
+905 DDALRRARAA
-915 RGRDARTTIEGY
+915 RGRDAGATIEGY

-938 LPEDGPAEWVVAQRD
+938 LPEDGPADWVVAQRD
-953 RARADYVEAALGLAG
+953 RARADYVEAALGLAE

-976 EAAAVCV
+976 EAAVVCV
-983 AALGIDA
+983 TALGIDA

-1016 ASYSRMLAEL
+1016 ASYARMLAEL
-1026 GLPAIPATDARSG
+1026 GLPAIPASEAPSG
-1039 AGASPGMSAAVTSQ
+1039 AGASPRLSAAVTSQ
-1053 RGTRLR
+1053 RGTQLR